1 MCCFTDLQREKE
13 DAVSDPL
20 LDMSKMDD
28 VAPGEVSATTLE
40 IPWATASASS
50 NNSTENSSLY

>member
-1 MCCFTDLQREKE
+1 MCLGSDLQREKE

-28 VAPGEVSATTLE
+28 VAPGEVSVTTLE
-40 IPWATASASS
+40 ILWATASASS
-50 NNSTENSSLY
+50 KNSMENSSLY

>member
-1 MCCFTDLQREKE
+1 MCLASDLQREKE

-40 IPWATASASS
+40 I
-50 NNSTENSSLY
+50 L